1 MLKANTLN
9 FTILLATS
17 LSLRGSRLVL
27 WLIDRL
33 LMCLG
38 RAPYTWQ
45 LPVVLVT
52 AVSMACTSAAL
63 ALAKD
68 PAEWRRLKH

>member
-1 MLKANTLN
+1 MNHDLS

-27 WLIDRL
+27 WLMARL

-38 RAPYTWQ
+38 RAPKTWL
-45 LPVVLVT
+45 LPVVLET
-52 AVSMACTSAAL
+52 AFNMALTSAAL
-63 ALAKD
+63 ALAKA
-68 PAEWRRLKH
+68 PAE